1 MANCRLPFS
10 TQKTIWGTILSVIRS
25 SGVSALNGLRIL
37 RENNRDKEIVLA
49 VSPLEWYQLS
59 GVPL

>member
-1 MANCRLPFS
+1 MADPS
-10 TQKTIWGTILSVIRS
+10 QKTIWGTILSVIRS
-25 SGVSALNGLRIL
+25 SGVSALNGLRMHGSL

-49 VSPLEWYQLS
+49 VSPLEWYLLS